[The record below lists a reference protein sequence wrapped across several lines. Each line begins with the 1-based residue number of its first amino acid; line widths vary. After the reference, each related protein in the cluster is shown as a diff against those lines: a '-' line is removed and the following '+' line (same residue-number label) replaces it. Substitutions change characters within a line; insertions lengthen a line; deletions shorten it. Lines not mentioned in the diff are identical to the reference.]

1 MDDEQPDV
9 ASLLART
16 RQRDAAAAE
25 ALVEYLH
32 PVVMPVVQRRLPRG
46 ADPQDLAQEVFLKI
60 FTNLDGFRGPAASLE
75 AWARRI
81 AFRTCLN
88 QLRHQRS
95 RPELRR
101 ADLSETQLEMLDS
114 VTGAGSEPDPAQQTS
129 ARDLIETLLARLPA
143 KERALFEL
151 LELEQRSL
159 DEVRQLTGW
168 SHINIRVRMHR
179 ARQKL
184 RHAWRCLLH
193 DHERP

>member
-1 MDDEQPDV
+1 MDDEKPDV

-25 ALVEYLH
+25 ALVEHLY

-46 ADPQDLAQEVFLKI
+46 ADPRDLAQDVFARI
-60 FTNLDGFRGPAASLE
+60 FSHLESFRGPASSLE

-95 RPELRR
+95 RPELRW
-101 ADLSETQLEMLDS
+101 ADLSEEQVEMLDS
-114 VTGAGSEPDPAQQTS
+114 VAVAGQEPDPGQQAS
-129 ARDLIETLLARLPA
+129 ARDLLAALLEQLPP
-143 KERALFEL
+143 KERTLFEL

-168 SHINIRVRMHR
+168 SRINIRVRMHR

-184 RHAWRCLLH
+184 RRAWQHLAP
-193 DHERP
+193 DHEPT